1 MAPPAAEPR
10 VLTLRRVV
18 VTVLFAAA
26 VIGGALVGVF
36 LAFESDLPQVTSLED
51 FKPNIITQVF
61 ASDGSVI
68 GEFAIEKRVVVAFQ
82 DIPPVLRNAIVAVE
96 DEDFWKHIGINPWRV
111 PAAAL
116 ANLRSGRRGQGFS
129 TLTMQLTRLLFLTP
143 EKTYERKVKE
153 IILAFQIEKNFTK
166 EEILTLYCNQIYFGH
181 GNYGVEAA
189 SRFLFAKPVKDLT
202 LEEAALIAGIA
213 QSPGRLSPLENADG
227 ARQRR
232 NHVLDRMAE
241 EKYVSREEAEAAKAR
256 PIALRLRREPPSI
269 APHFVEE
276 VRKHLEREYG
286 SQRIY
291 QGGLR
296 VYTTLDAGMQKAAVK
311 AVRDGLRTM
320 DRRARGFVRPT
331 ATVMGADGLMPEPLH
346 LDEWD
351 WPFREGDVV
360 RGVVI
365 ASDRMTAVVQ
375 VGDYRGR
382 LGPADVAW
390 TRRTSVADAL
400 PRGAIAPFRIVAL
413 SDAGGRREAR
423 LQLEQEPKVEGALLA
438 LDTRTGAVR
447 AMVGGY
453 DFEKSKFNRATQA
466 LRQVGSAFKPIVYA
480 AALETLGYTPA
491 TILADSPLSFPNPW
505 DGSVWSPKNYDGTFW
520 GPIPLRRAVEQ
531 SRNVPAVRTLQAVGV
546 QKGIEYARRLGL
558 SSELPPYLP
567 IALGAGEATLLEMT
581 AAFATF
587 ANQGLRM
594 KPHLV
599 ERITD
604 REGNVIEETLPRAS
618 DALRADTAFILT
630 SLLRG
635 VAEHG
640 TAARA
645 RRLRRPIAGKTGTTN
660 DYTDAWFIG
669 YEPSLAAGVWVG
681 FDEKKQSL
689 GPRAEGGT
697 VALPIWMEFWAAVT
711 ASRPIE
717 EFTIP
722 GNVVFVPV
730 DAMGHP
736 GAPGEPG
743 VHMEAFVAGTEPR
756 LPDLPTDSATA
767 PAAPVTPA
775 PAAHAPSTPT
785 APGQAPAPGFSP
797 PAGSIAPAGSPG
809 TGPGPGQR

>member
-1 MAPPAAEPR
+1 MALPAAAPR

-18 VTVLFAAA
+18 VTALFAAT
-26 VIGGALVGVF
+26 VIGGALLGVF
-36 LAFESDLPQVTSLED
+36 FAFESDLPQVTSLED

-61 ASDGSVI
+61 ANDGSVI

-96 DEDFWKHIGINPWRV
+96 DADFWKHIGINFWRI
-111 PAAAL
+111 PGAAL
-116 ANLRSGRRGQGFS
+116 ANLRSGRYSQGFS

-143 EKTYERKVKE
+143 EKTPERKIKE
-153 IILAFQIEKNFTK
+153 VILAFQIEKNFTK
-166 EEILTLYCNQIYFGH
+166 EEILTLYCNQIYFGN

-189 SRFLFAKPVKDLT
+189 SRFLFGKAVKDVT
-202 LEEAALIAGIA
+202 LEEAALVAGIA
-213 QSPGRLSPLENADG
+213 QSPMRQSPIENPERAL
-227 ARQRR
+227 QRR

-241 EKYVSREEAEAAKAR
+241 EKYVSREEAEAAKAK
-256 PIALRLRREPPSI
+256 PIALRLRRDPPSV

-276 VRKHLEREYG
+276 VRKYLEREYG

-296 VYTTLDAGMQKAAVK
+296 VYTTLDPKAQRAALR
-311 AVRDGLRTM
+311 AVRTGLRAI
-320 DRRARGFVRPT
+320 DRRARGFVKPE
-331 ATVMGADGLMPEPLH
+331 ASALGPDGLLPEPLR

-351 WPFREGDVV
+351 WPFGEGDVV

-365 ASDRMTAVVQ
+365 ASDRLSAVVQ
-375 VGDYRGR
+375 VGGYRGR
-382 LGPADVAW
+382 LLPADVAW
-390 TRRTSVADAL
+390 TRRASVSDAL

-413 SDAGGRREAR
+413 SDVAGRREAR
-423 LQLEQEPKVEGALLA
+423 LQLEQEPKVEGALIA
-438 LDTRTGAVR
+438 IDVHTGAVR

-491 TILADSPLSFPNPW
+491 TILIDSPLSFPNQW
-505 DGSVWSPKNYDGTFW
+505 DGSVWSPQNYDGVFQ

-531 SRNVPAVRTLQAVGV
+531 SRNIPAVRTLQAVGIE
-546 QKGIEYARRLGL
+546 KGIEYARRLGL

-567 IALGAGEATLLEMT
+567 IALGAGEATLAEMT
-581 AAFATF
+581 AAFGTF

-594 KPHLV
+594 RPFLID
-599 ERITD
+599 RITD
-604 REGNVIEETLPRAS
+604 REGNVIEQTLPRAT

-635 VAEHG
+635 VADHG

-660 DYTDAWFIG
+660 DFTDAWFIG

-681 FDEKKQSL
+681 FDEKKDSL
-689 GPRAEGGT
+689 GPRADGGT
-697 VALPIWMEFWAAVT
+697 IALPIWMEFWAAVM
-711 ASRPIE
+711 SERPIE
-717 EFTIP
+717 EYPIP

-730 DAMGHP
+730 DEMGHP
-736 GAPGEPG
+736 GAPGAPG
-743 VHMEAFVAGTEPR
+743 VHMEAFVAGTEPHVQEM
-756 LPDLPTDSATA
+756 A
-767 PAAPVTPA
+767 PAEPA
-775 PAAHAPSTPT
+775 PATQDTAEKLS
-785 APGQAPAPGFSP
+785 APG
-797 PAGSIAPAGSPG
+797 GSPG
-809 TGPGPGQR
+809 SAPGPGRR

>member
-1 MAPPAAEPR
+1 MALPAAPPR

-18 VTVLFAAA
+18 VTALFVAA
-26 VIGGALVGVF
+26 VIGGALLGVF
-36 LAFESDLPQVTSLED
+36 FAFESDLPQVTSLED

-61 ASDGSVI
+61 ARDGSVI
-68 GEFAIEKRVVVAFQ
+68 GEFAIEKRVVVEFR

-96 DEDFWKHIGINPWRV
+96 DADFWKHIGINPWRI
-111 PAAAL
+111 PGAAL
-116 ANLRSGRRGQGFS
+116 ANLRSGRYSQGFS

-143 EKTYERKVKE
+143 EKTPERKIKE
-153 IILAFQIEKNFTK
+153 VILAFQIEKNFTK

-202 LEEAALIAGIA
+202 LEEAALVAGIA
-213 QSPGRLSPLENADG
+213 QSPMRQSPIENPERAL
-227 ARQRR
+227 QRR

-241 EKYVSREEAEAAKAR
+241 EKYVSREEAEAAKAK
-256 PIALRLRREPPSI
+256 PIALRLRRDPPSV

-276 VRKHLEREYG
+276 VRKYLEREYG

-296 VYTTLDAGMQKAAVK
+296 VYTTLDPAAQRAAVK
-311 AVRDGLRTM
+311 AMRDGMRAI
-320 DRRARGFVRPT
+320 DRRARGFVRPEAT
-331 ATVMGADGLMPEPLH
+331 AIGKDGLLPEPLH

-351 WPFREGDVV
+351 WPFGEGDVV

-365 ASDRMTAVVQ
+365 ASDRLSAVVQ
-375 VGDYRGR
+375 IGEYKGR
-382 LGPADVAW
+382 LMPLDLAW
-390 TRRTSVADAL
+390 TRRTSVSDAL
-400 PRGAIAPFRIVAL
+400 PRGAIAPFRIVSL
-413 SDAGGRREAR
+413 SDTGGRKEAW
-423 LQLEQEPKVEGALLA
+423 LQLEQEPKVEGALMA
-438 LDTRTGAVR
+438 LDVHTGAVR

-453 DFEKSKFNRATQA
+453 DFETSKFNRATQA

-491 TILADSPLSFPNPW
+491 TILIDSPLSFPNPW
-505 DGSVWSPKNYDGTFW
+505 NGSVWSPQNYDGAFM

-531 SRNVPAVRTLQAVGV
+531 SRNIPAVRTLQAVGIE
-546 QKGIEYARRLGL
+546 KGIEYARRLGL

-567 IALGAGEATLLEMT
+567 IALGAGEATLAEMT

-594 KPHLV
+594 KPFLID
-599 ERITD
+599 RITD
-604 REGNVIEETLPRAS
+604 REGNVIEQVLPRAT

-635 VAEHG
+635 VADHG

-645 RRLRRPIAGKTGTTN
+645 RKLRRPIAGKTGTTN
-660 DYTDAWFIG
+660 DFTDAWFIG

-681 FDEKKQSL
+681 FDEKKDSL
-689 GPRAEGGT
+689 GPRADGGRI
-697 VALPIWMEFWAAVT
+697 ALPIWMEFWQAVMS
-711 ASRPIE
+711 SRPIE
-717 EFTIP
+717 EFAIP

-730 DAMGHP
+730 DDMGQP
-736 GAPGEPG
+736 GAPGSPG

-756 LPDLPTDSATA
+756 VHEMAPAE
-767 PAAPVTPA
+767 PAAPVPA
-775 PAAHAPSTPT
+775 PAAHETADKVS
-785 APGQAPAPGFSP
+785 APGDSPGSAPGP
-797 PAGSIAPAGSPG
+797 DH
-809 TGPGPGQR
+809 R